1 MTLYENIKLQLN
13 DLKTELKIPQDVSL
27 AFKCGLCSYNMF
39 NIIKTFLYHIIVKTN
54 DIDNEYIKIQNG
66 EILSLRNT
74 NDIISDQLKNV
85 PNDYL
90 IKCSNN
96 SKLLTKHYQYIY
108 VLTIENMYKILKL
121 IRELSYTIP
130 FINVKLISTNSCND
144 NVYKDC
150 NNKTFDISIE
160 MFCLLHLFNTIL
172 VYPNNTQYFDK
183 YNINQLTF
191 PDFDNNILSNP
202 YKDIL
207 TDNSLNKLLKI
218 FPLITFHS
226 INMKALPTIE
236 LEPIELYND
245 RFNLNYSTN
254 NQILYLK
261 ISDMFN
267 LYKTNYYLNTNWDC
281 LYYNISQEQNV
292 NNKIDIE
299 IFFSESIQIKKHK
312 LFNEKIKNLYYMI
325 YKIYIHKIT
334 ICNKYKCTNTSC
346 NKITDSKTNKFDKIL
361 YNILIN
367 DSNDNQKTNK
377 KLYNKNKIMELVY
390 NISPHDLIEI
400 FSFKL

>member
-27 AFKCGLCSYNMF
+27 SFKCGFCSYNMF

-90 IKCSNN
+90 IKCNNN
-96 SKLLTKHYQYIY
+96 SNLLTKHYKYIY
-108 VLTIENMYKILKL
+108 VLTIENMCKILNL
-121 IRELSYTIP
+121 IRELSYIIP

-183 YNINQLTF
+183 YNIDQLTF

-202 YKDIL
+202 YIL
-207 TDNSLNKLLKI
+207 SNDSLNKLLKI
-218 FPLITFHS
+218 FPLNTFHS

-245 RFNLNYSTN
+245 RFNLNYNTN
-254 NQILYLK
+254 DQILYLK

-292 NNKIDIE
+292 NNKLDIE
-299 IFFSESIQIKKHK
+299 QFFSESIHIKKHK
-312 LFNEKIKNLYYMI
+312 LFNEKVKNLYYMI

-334 ICNKYKCTNTSC
+334 ICNKYKCTSTSC
-346 NKITDSKTNKFDKIL
+346 NKITDSETNKFDKIL

-377 KLYNKNKIMELVY
+377 KINNKNKIMELVF